1 MAQAESF
8 KALEQGAGIP
18 NTESTAD
25 LATVDRSACD
35 FAATAQTRRW
45 ADQPRNRRRN
55 ISMRLIIL
63 GAPGSGKGTQ
73 ATRLAKHFAI
83 MHLSTGDL
91 LRAAVNEGSV
101 PGLAANETVIRGGLV
116 PDPVVIEI
124 VRDQVLRPEAQD
136 GFILDGFPRTVNQ
149 AIALDHMLSDSGM
162 RLDAVVELK
171 TDEAVLADRMARV
184 AAARSEEV
192 RKDDNPETL
201 AVRLKAYRKQTF
213 PLVEYYRRIG
223 LLMRVDGSMPV
234 DVVSTRILDLTESL
248 LPI

>member
-1 MAQAESF
+1 
-8 KALEQGAGIP
+8 
-18 NTESTAD
+18 
-25 LATVDRSACD
+25 
-35 FAATAQTRRW
+35 
-45 ADQPRNRRRN
+45 
-55 ISMRLIIL
+55 MRLIIL

-83 MHLSTGDL
+83 MHLSTGDV

-101 PGLAANETVIRGGLV
+101 PGLAANETMVRGGLV

-171 TDEAVLADRMARV
+171 TDEAVLADRIMAR
-184 AAARSEEV
+184 AAAVRHEEV

-213 PLVEYYRRIG
+213 PLIEYYRRIG

-248 LPI
+248 MSMIH